1 MKSLSGPTFS
11 AEYTTW
17 AHLLQVF
24 SYDDLAKR
32 RVELIAVDMICLFNY
47 LMISLNDDDDLI
59 VNKFH
64 SNHDIIEL
72 SLHIELSFIYWII
85 IHILNIDNDI
95 VMNYWTDMN
104 PDDSLVAKWAFVE
117 LPFVDA
123 AIFLAAHSKVVKS
136 ST

>member
-1 MKSLSGPTFS
+1 
-11 AEYTTW
+11 
-17 AHLLQVF
+17 
-24 SYDDLAKR
+24 
-32 RVELIAVDMICLFNY
+32 MI
-47 LMISLNDDDDLI
+47 
-59 VNKFH
+59 
-64 SNHDIIEL
+64 
-72 SLHIELSFIYWII
+72 IYSII
-85 IHILNIDNDI
+85 IHIFNIDNDI